1 MYTIVPAEC
10 VGGEVE
16 LMSLWSC
23 GLCDYQNMYECVI
36 FTKNM
41 MDLMRISFNLIVLNM
56 REYLNKQKTYKV

>member
-1 MYTIVPAEC
+1 
-10 VGGEVE
+10 
-16 LMSLWSC
+16 
-23 GLCDYQNMYECVI
+23 MYECVI